1 MEEERE
7 TTRYWCHECSRV
19 VDPVMEAELIKCSLC
34 QGGFLEEMDNVRA
47 DHRHVGGG
55 SNSEHG
61 ISLWA
66 PILLGMMNTPNHHR
80 RFSPLGFD
88 AENEEENHGESEE
101 HRHQGGGEES
111 ELDPELRWRRSSPTI
126 LRLLQVIQA
135 GMVSES
141 ENNSGGGDNHQERE
155 RVILINRLNEIIIVH
170 GGNGGNDGDN
180 QFYTSNMAQNHP
192 FGSFGDYFV
201 GLGLEQLLQHLAEND
216 PNRYGTPP
224 AQKEAVEAMPTITIK
239 ENLIQCSVCLEEFEN
254 GTEARE
260 MPCKHTFHGDCILP
274 WLELHSSCPF
284 CRYQLPADESKIN
297 QQDGSRG
304 NSGNLNRAVDEPGE
318 TSNPEIQ
325 LSASFPWTFSSLFS
339 STSGSDNSNSS
350 LVTRSASGG
359 SGSSPRAHE
368 ADHQEDSH

>member
-7 TTRYWCHECSRV
+7 TMGYWCHECSRV
-19 VDPVMEAELIKCSLC
+19 VDPVMEAESIKCSLC
-34 QGGFLEEMDNVRA
+34 QSGFLEEMENVRDITA
-47 DHRHVGGG
+47 VDGG
-55 SNSEHG
+55 SDSEHG

-80 RFSPLGFD
+80 RFNPLGFD
-88 AENEEENHGESEE
+88 DENEEENRGESEE
-101 HRHQGGGEES
+101 HRHQGGGES

-126 LRLLQVIQA
+126 LRLLQGIQA

-141 ENNSGGGDNHQERE
+141 ENNRGGGDNNQERE
-155 RVILINRLNEIIIVH
+155 RVILINRLNDIIIVH
-170 GGNGGNDGDN
+170 GGGNPFD
-180 QFYTSNMAQNHP
+180 TSNMAQNHP
-192 FGSFGDYFV
+192 FSSFGDYFV

-239 ENLIQCSVCLEEFEN
+239 ETSIQCSVCLEEFET

-260 MPCKHTFHGDCILP
+260 MPCKHTFHSDCILP
-274 WLELHSSCPF
+274 WLELHSSCPV

-297 QQDGSRG
+297 QEQDESRG
-304 NSGNLNRAVDEPGE
+304 NYGNLTQVVDESGE
-318 TSNPEIQ
+318 KSNSEIQ
-325 LSASFPWTFSSLFS
+325 LSASFPWTFSSLLS

-350 LVTRSASGG
+350 LVTRSASGS
-359 SGSSPRAHE
+359 SGAGPR
-368 ADHQEDSH
+368 S